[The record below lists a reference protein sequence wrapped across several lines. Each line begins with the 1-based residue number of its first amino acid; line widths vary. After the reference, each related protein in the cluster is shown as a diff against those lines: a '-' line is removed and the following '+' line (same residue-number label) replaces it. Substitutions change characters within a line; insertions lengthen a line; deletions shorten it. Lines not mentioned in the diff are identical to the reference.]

1 MKQKNAISKKKS
13 CLGDYLYIAPAVAF
27 VGIYFISSILYTVYL
42 SFFEWDGFSQKIFVG
57 FGNYMNLFHDKNFLI
72 SVSNTVIW
80 VLCSLVTQV
89 VLPLLFAI
97 MITRSS
103 FLKLFKNIFYFPTA
117 LSGTVGGMIM
127 ATLLSTYGLPYLMG
141 QLIDKSWV
149 RDWLAIP
156 HVNTFIMILTGVWQ
170 GIGLNM
176 LLFISGLR
184 NMDHT
189 PVEASMIDGAGGIRL
204 YTRVILPLL
213 RPTIIVVLL
222 MSLVNSF
229 KVFDSIWVMT
239 KGGPYRTSE
248 TLALTMYEESFIY
261 NRFGNGAAIAVI
273 LTIVILFVSYF
284 NIKGTFKE
292 E

>member
-1 MKQKNAISKKKS
+1 MKQKNVISKKKS

-156 HVNTFIMILTGVWQ
+156 HVNTFIMILTGIWQ